1 MKVFSKSDIGKKRTE
16 NQDRVWASILNEDY
30 EGAAVVVLCDG
41 MGGEN
46 AGSFAS
52 ETTVNFIS
60 ERIKRGF
67 RPDLNRNSI
76 RNLLITAVTAAN
88 NLVFD
93 LAEYDHGMLGMG
105 TTCVSVIVYKLRAYI
120 INVGDSRVY
129 HIFGGGGDG
138 KSAKSAS
145 YSIQQITKDHS
156 YINKLIEDGQIT
168 EEESKTHP
176 KRNCLT
182 RAVGAESLLT
192 PDYFEIDLHE
202 DSILMLCSDGLH
214 AYGEDVSIAEI
225 IINNPVHKICDKLVD
240 YALKKGGRDN
250 ITVAVISVK

>member
-1 MKVFSKSDIGKKRTE
+1 MKVFSKSDIGKKRSE
-16 NQDRVWASILNEDY
+16 NQDRVWASLLEDD
-30 EGAAVVVLCDG
+30 EKSTPNAAAVVLCDG

-67 RPDLNRNSI
+67 RTELNGNSI
-76 RNLLITAVTAAN
+76 RNLLITSVTAAN
-88 NLVFD
+88 NLVYD
-93 LAEYDHGMLGMG
+93 LAEFDLTMFGMG
-105 TTCVSVIVYKLRAYI
+105 TTCVSVIVYDGRAYI

-129 HIFGGGGDG
+129 HAFGD
-138 KSAKSAS
+138 
-145 YSIQQITKDHS
+145 SIQQITKDHS

-168 EEESKTHP
+168 EDEGKNHP

-182 RAVGAESLLT
+182 RAVGAEAFLT
-192 PDYFEIDLHE
+192 PDYYELELQE

-225 IINNPVHKICDKLVD
+225 IINNPINKVCDKLVE
-240 YALKKGGRDN
+240 YALDNGGRDN
-250 ITVAVISVK
+250 ITVAIISVK

>member
-1 MKVFSKSDIGKKRTE
+1 MKVFSKSDIGKKRSE
-16 NQDRVWASILNEDY
+16 NQDRVWASVLESR
-30 EGAAVVVLCDG
+30 AAVVVLCDG

-60 ERIKRGF
+60 ERIKRGW
-67 RPDLNRNSI
+67 RPEFNRNSI
-76 RNLLITAVTAAN
+76 RNLLITSVTAAN

-93 LAEYDHGMLGMG
+93 LAEFDLTMLGMG
-105 TTCVSVIVYKLRAYI
+105 TTCVSAIADSERAYI
-120 INVGDSRVY
+120 VNVGDSRVY
-129 HIFGGGGDG
+129 HVFGD
-138 KSAKSAS
+138 
-145 YSIQQITKDHS
+145 SIQQITKDHS

-168 EEESKTHP
+168 EDEGKNHP

-192 PDYFEIDLHE
+192 PDYFEIELFE

-214 AYGEDVSIAEI
+214 SYGEDISIAEI
-225 IINNPVHKICDKLVD
+225 IVNNPINKVCDKLVE
-240 YALKKGGRDN
+240 YALENGGRDN

>member
-1 MKVFSKSDIGKKRTE
+1 MVGEFMKVFSKSDIGKKRSE
-16 NQDRVWASILNEDY
+16 NQDRVWASVLESR
-30 EGAAVVVLCDG
+30 AAVVVLCDG

-60 ERIKRGF
+60 ERIKRGW
-67 RPDLNRNSI
+67 RPEFNRNSI
-76 RNLLITAVTAAN
+76 RNLLITSVTAAN

-93 LAEYDHGMLGMG
+93 LAEFDLTMLGMG
-105 TTCVSVIVYKLRAYI
+105 TTCVSAIADSERAYI
-120 INVGDSRVY
+120 VNVGDSRVY
-129 HIFGGGGDG
+129 HVFGD
-138 KSAKSAS
+138 
-145 YSIQQITKDHS
+145 SIQQITKDHS

-168 EEESKTHP
+168 EDEGKNHP

-192 PDYFEIDLHE
+192 PDYFEIELFE

-214 AYGEDVSIAEI
+214 SYGEDISIAEI
-225 IINNPVHKICDKLVD
+225 IVNNPINKVCDKLVE
-240 YALKKGGRDN
+240 YALENGGRDN

>member
-1 MKVFSKSDIGKKRTE
+1 MKVYSKSDIGKKRSE
-16 NQDRVWASILNEDY
+16 NQDRVWSAMLDA
-30 EGAAVVVLCDG
+30 GAAAIVLCDG

-67 RPDLNRNSI
+67 RADLNRNSI
-76 RNLLITAVTAAN
+76 RNLLITSVTAAN
-88 NLVFD
+88 NLVYD
-93 LAEYDHGMLGMG
+93 LAEFDDEMLGMG
-105 TTCVSVIVYKLRAYI
+105 TTCVAVIVFEQRAYI

-129 HIFGGGGDG
+129 HVFGDN
-138 KSAKSAS
+138 
-145 YSIQQITKDHS
+145 IQQITKDHS

-182 RAVGAESLLT
+182 RAVGAESALT
-192 PDYFEIDLHE
+192 PDYFELDLEE

-214 AYGEDVSIAEI
+214 AYGEDINIAEI
-225 IINNPVHKICDKLVD
+225 IVNNPINKVCDKLVE
-240 YALKKGGRDN
+240 YALKNGGRDN
-250 ITVAVISVK
+250 ITVAIASLK

>member
-1 MKVFSKSDIGKKRTE
+1 MKVFSKTDIGKKRTE
-16 NQDRVWASILNEDY
+16 NQDRVWASVLEDN
-30 EGAAVVVLCDG
+30 AAVVVLCDG

-67 RPDLNRNSI
+67 RPDLSRNSI
-76 RNLLITAVTAAN
+76 RNLLITSVTAAN

-93 LAEYDHGMLGMG
+93 LAEYDQEMLGMG
-105 TTCVSVIVYKLRAYI
+105 TTCVAVIAHNGRAFI

-129 HIFGGGGDG
+129 HMFDDNM
-138 KSAKSAS
+138 
-145 YSIQQITKDHS
+145 QQITKDHS
-156 YINKLIEDGQIT
+156 YINKLIEDGEIT

-182 RAVGAESLLT
+182 RAVGADAMLT
-192 PDYFEIDLHE
+192 PDYYELDLY
-202 DSILMLCSDGLH
+202 DNSILMLCSDGLH
-214 AYGEDVSIAEI
+214 AYGDDVEIAQI
-225 IINNPVHKICDKLVD
+225 IAGSPINKVCDKLVA
-240 YALKKGGRDN
+240 YANDNGGRDN
-250 ITVAVISVK
+250 ITVGIVSVK

>member
-1 MKVFSKSDIGKKRTE
+1 MKVFSKTDIGLKRSE
-16 NQDRVWASILNEDY
+16 NQDRVWASLLESEDKADI
-30 EGAAVVVLCDG
+30 AAAVVLCDG

-67 RPDLNRNSI
+67 RPDLSRNSI
-76 RNLLITAVTAAN
+76 RNLLITSVTAAN
-88 NLVFD
+88 NLVYD
-93 LAEYDHGMLGMG
+93 LAEFDHDMEGMG
-105 TTCVSVIVYKLRAYI
+105 TTCISVIVHSERAYI

-129 HIFGGGGDG
+129 HAFGDG
-138 KSAKSAS
+138 KSAPH
-145 YSIQQITKDHS
+145 SIQQVTKDHS
-156 YINKLIEDGQIT
+156 YINKLIEDGEIT

-182 RAVGAESLLT
+182 RAVGAESILT
-192 PDYFEIDLHE
+192 PDYYELDLQP

-214 AYGEDVSIAEI
+214 AYGEDVDIAEI
-225 IINNPVHKICDKLVD
+225 MINNPVGKICDKLVE
-240 YALKKGGRDN
+240 YALSNGGRDN
-250 ITVAVISVK
+250 ITIAVISVK

>member
-1 MKVFSKSDIGKKRTE
+1 MKVFSKSDIGKKRSE
-16 NQDRVWASILNEDY
+16 NQDRVWASTLED
-30 EGAAVVVLCDG
+30 GAAVVVLCDG

-67 RPDLNRNSI
+67 RPDLTRNSI
-76 RNLLITAVTAAN
+76 RNLLITSVTAAN

-93 LAEYDHGMLGMG
+93 LAEYDNEMIGMG
-105 TTCVSVIVYKLRAYI
+105 TTCVSVIVHNGRAYI

-129 HIFGGGGDG
+129 HVFGD
-138 KSAKSAS
+138 
-145 YSIQQITKDHS
+145 SIQQITKDHS
-156 YINKLIEDGQIT
+156 YINKLIEDGEIT

-182 RAVGAESLLT
+182 RAVGADAMLT
-192 PDYFEIDLHE
+192 PDYYELDLV
-202 DSILMLCSDGLH
+202 DNSILMLCSDGLH
-214 AYGEDVSIAEI
+214 AYGDDVAIAEI
-225 IINNPVHKICDKLVD
+225 IINSPVNKICDRLVS
-240 YALKKGGRDN
+240 YALDNGGRDN
-250 ITVAVISVK
+250 ITVAVISLK

>member
-1 MKVFSKSDIGKKRTE
+1 MKVFSKSDIGKKRSE
-16 NQDRVWASILNEDY
+16 NQDRVWTSALGGD
-30 EGAAVVVLCDG
+30 AAAAVLCDG

-67 RPDLNRNSI
+67 REDLSRNSI
-76 RNLLITAVTAAN
+76 RNLLITSVTAAN

-93 LAEYDHGMLGMG
+93 LAEFDHEMFGMG
-105 TTCVSVIVYKLRAYI
+105 TTCISVIVHNERAYI

-129 HIFGGGGDG
+129 HVFSDE
-138 KSAKSAS
+138 KSSS
-145 YSIQQITKDHS
+145 FNIQQITKDHS

-168 EEESKTHP
+168 EEESKNHP

-182 RAVGAESLLT
+182 RAVGAEAMIT
-192 PDYFEIDLHE
+192 PDYFELDLRQ

-214 AYGEDVSIAEI
+214 SYGEDVDIAEI
-225 IINNPVHKICDKLVD
+225 IVNNPVNKICDRLIE
-240 YALKKGGRDN
+240 YALKNGGRDN
-250 ITVAVISVK
+250 ITVAVVAVK

>member
-1 MKVFSKSDIGKKRTE
+1 MKVFSKTDIGKKRSE
-16 NQDRVWASILNEDY
+16 NQDRVWSSLLSTGEA
-30 EGAAVVVLCDG
+30 GAKDDAATVVLCDG

-67 RPDLNRNSI
+67 RPEMGNNSI
-76 RNLLITAVTAAN
+76 RNLLITSVTAAN
-88 NLVFD
+88 TLVYD
-93 LAEYDHGMLGMG
+93 LAEFDHSMIGMG
-105 TTCVSVIVYKLRAYI
+105 TTCVCAIVYDGRAYI
-120 INVGDSRVY
+120 VNVGDSRVY
-129 HIFGGGGDG
+129 HAFGD
-138 KSAKSAS
+138 
-145 YSIQQITKDHS
+145 SIQQITKDHS

-192 PDYFEIDLHE
+192 PDYYELELQD

-214 AYGEDVSIAEI
+214 SYGEDINIAEI
-225 IINNPVHKICDKLVD
+225 IINNPINKVCDKLIE
-240 YALKKGGRDN
+240 YALENGGRDN